1 MPLYEGLS
9 RSGPWSPDQ
18 IANHLDSVT
27 IPVRLGVL
35 PPSGWPIVVSLWFVR
50 EGEDILCT
58 TQKDSAVAR
67 ALAGD
72 PRCAFEIASDEPPY
86 HGVRGRAHGTLEA
99 GSERLLLAAL
109 EKYLGST
116 ESDLALSL
124 RARKQSEVTLRLR
137 PTRLVSWDY
146 RERMAGAIAAH
157 P

>member
-1 MPLYEGLS
+1 MPLYEGVS
-9 RSGPWSPDQ
+9 RSGPWNPDQ
-18 IANHLDSVT
+18 IAEHLDRAA
-27 IPVRLGVL
+27 IPVRVGVL

-50 EGEDILCT
+50 DGEDILCT

-72 PRCAFEIASDEPPY
+72 PRCAFEIASDQPPY

-99 GSERLLLAAL
+99 GSGRLLLAAL
-109 EKYLGST
+109 ERYLGST
-116 ESDLALSL
+116 ESDLARSL

-146 RERMAGAIAAH
+146 RERMAGSVTAQT
-157 P
+157 